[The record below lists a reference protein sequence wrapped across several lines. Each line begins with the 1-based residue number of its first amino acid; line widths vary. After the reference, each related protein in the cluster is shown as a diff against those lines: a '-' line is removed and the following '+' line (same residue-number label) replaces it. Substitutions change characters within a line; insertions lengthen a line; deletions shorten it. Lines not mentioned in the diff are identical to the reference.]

1 MTHKHYDL
9 KKDERYLQL
18 LEQSFPNIAD
28 ATTEIII
35 ANWFD
40 FQLSCHFFFL
50 LCFAELCLLN
60 SYIILVF

>member
-28 ATTEIII
+28 ATTEIINLEAI
-35 ANWFD
+35 AHLPRARSTSLPTYTANTR
-40 FQLSCHFFFL
+40 LS
-50 LCFAELCLLN
+50 
-60 SYIILVF
+60 SMY